1 MMSNLDAYNLLMTS
15 NSIPKVQS
23 EKRVAAVPREA
34 SSIVMVM
41 VVVVVVVAV
50 VLLVIPDP
58 HMAMATAK
66 NAKDRN

>member
-15 NSIPKVQS
+15 NAIPKVQS
-23 EKRVAAVPREA
+23 EKRAAAVPREA

-41 VVVVVVVAV
+41 VVVVVVAV
-50 VLLVIPDP
+50 VLLVIPDH

-66 NAKDRN
+66 DSKDRN